1 MQIYSAPI
9 RDMQFVLYELHDATG
24 LTALDSF
31 CEVSRDLVDPVLAAA
46 AQFSTQVLL
55 PLNLSGDQQ
64 GCNFTTSGVNTAEGF
79 KQAYQQ
85 FCEGGWTAFCC
96 DPQYGGM
103 GMPKSIHSMVEEMLC
118 SANLSFGMYPGL
130 SLGAYHALH
139 CFASQQIKDKYLAK
153 LVDGSFCGTMCL
165 TEPQCGTD
173 LGLCRTLAAPCD
185 DGSYQITGNK
195 IFISA
200 GDHDLSE
207 NIIHLV
213 LARTPDAVAGIKGI
227 SLFVVPKLL
236 DDEHGET
243 CIANNVVC
251 TSIEH
256 KMGIKASATCS
267 MSFGQ
272 SKGWLVGELHKGMQ
286 GMFSMMNR
294 ARLAVG
300 MQGLG
305 LSEAAYQAATA
316 YAKERLQGRSL
327 AGAKYPDQAADPII
341 VHPDVRRMLLT
352 MRAYTQ
358 GCRAF
363 GAWVSQEYDY
373 SNHHPDQK
381 RRQGADDFVQLSTPI
396 VKSLF
401 TDLGFETTNLGMQ
414 VLGGHGFIRES
425 GLEQYVRDCR
435 ITQIYEGTNGIQA
448 LDLIGR
454 KLPYKAGRY
463 LRQFFHPLQEYIEA
477 NIKDPQLAEF
487 VQPLAKAFSRLQRAS
502 AKIAQAGLSDPEQAA
517 AVASEYLRLFGLVAL
532 AFMWCKMTQIAL
544 TKVDDDSS
552 GFYAAKI
559 TTGRFYMQK
568 ILPQSSAL
576 FASIMAGGE
585 VLMALDEEQ
594 F

>member
-9 RDMQFVLYELHDATG
+9 RDMQFVLYELHDAAG

-31 CEVSRDLVDPVLAAA
+31 SEVSRDLVDPVLAAA
-46 AQFSTQVLL
+46 AKFSSQILQ

-64 GCNFTTSGVNTAEGF
+64 GCKLTASAVSTPDGF

-85 FCEGGWTAFCC
+85 FCQGGWTAFCC
-96 DPQYGGM
+96 DPEYGGM
-103 GMPKSIHSMVEEMLC
+103 GMPKSIHSMVEEMFC

-130 SLGAYHALH
+130 SFGAYHALH
-139 CFASQQIKDKYLAK
+139 SFASQQIKDKYLAK
-153 LVDGSFCGTMCL
+153 LVDGSFSGTMCL

-173 LGLCRTLAAPCD
+173 LGLCRTQAIPCE
-185 DGSYQITGNK
+185 DGSYLITGNK

-200 GDHDLSE
+200 GEHDLSE

-213 LARTPDAVAGIKGI
+213 LARTPESPAGIKGI

-236 DDEHGET
+236 DDEQGQASL
-243 CIANNVVC
+243 ANNVLC
-251 TSIEH
+251 TSIEQ

-267 MSFGQ
+267 MSFEQ
-272 SKGWLVGELHKGMQ
+272 SRGWLVGELNKGMQ
-286 GMFSMMNR
+286 GMFAMMNR

-300 MQGLG
+300 VQGLG
-305 LSEAAYQAATA
+305 LSEVAYQAATA

-327 AGAKYPDQAADPII
+327 AGAKYPEQAADPII

-358 GCRAF
+358 GCRAY

-373 SNHHPDQK
+373 SNHHPDKK
-381 RRQGADDFVQLSTPI
+381 RRQAADEFVQLSTPI

-401 TDLGFETTNLGMQ
+401 TDLGFECTNLGMQ
-414 VLGGHGFIRES
+414 VLGGHGYIHES

-454 KLPYKAGRY
+454 KLPYQAGRY
-463 LRQFFHPLQEYIEA
+463 LRRFFHPVQEYIEA
-477 NIKDPQLAEF
+477 NIEDPEQAEF
-487 VQPLAKAFSRLQRAS
+487 VQPLAKAFSRLQQATGRL
-502 AKIAQAGLSDPEQAA
+502 AQVGLSDPEQAA

-532 AFMWCKMTQIAL
+532 AFMWCRMTKIAVA
-544 TKVDDDSS
+544 KVNDDTT
-552 GFYAAKI
+552 GFYAAKL

-576 FASIMAGGE
+576 FASIMVGGE

>member
-1 MQIYSAPI
+1 MQIYTAPI
-9 RDMQFVLYELHDATG
+9 RDMQFVLYELHDATA
-24 LTALDSF
+24 LTTMPGYSQ
-31 CEVSRDLVDPVLAAA
+31 VSRDLVEPVLIAAA
-46 AQFSTQVLL
+46 KFSQQVLL

-64 GCNFTTSGVNTAEGF
+64 GCKLTDSAVCTPQGF

-85 FCEGGWTAFCC
+85 FCQGGWTTFCC
-96 DPQYGGM
+96 DPEYGGM
-103 GMPKSIHSMVEEMLC
+103 GMPKSIHSMVEEMFC

-139 CFASQQIKDKYLAK
+139 SFASREIKDKYLAK
-153 LVDGSFCGTMCL
+153 LVDGSFTGTMCL

-173 LGLCRTLAAPCD
+173 LGLCRTKALPCD
-185 DGSYQITGNK
+185 NGSYQITGNK

-200 GDHDLSE
+200 GEHDLSE

-213 LARTPDAVAGIKGI
+213 LARTPDAAPGIKGI

-236 DDEHGET
+236 DDTQGQAS
-243 CIANNVVC
+243 IPNNVFC
-251 TSIEH
+251 TSIEQ
-256 KMGIKASATCS
+256 KMGIKASPTCS
-267 MSFGQ
+267 LSFEQ
-272 SKGWLVGELHKGMQ
+272 STGWLVGELHKGMQ
-286 GMFSMMNR
+286 AMFSMMNR

-300 MQGLG
+300 VQGLG

-327 AGAKYPDQAADPII
+327 SGAKYPEQAADPII
-341 VHPDVRRMLLT
+341 VHPDVRKMLLT
-352 MRAYTQ
+352 MRANTQ

-363 GAWVSQEYDY
+363 GAWVAQEYDY
-373 SNHHPDQK
+373 SIEHADAK
-381 RRQGADDFVQLSTPI
+381 RRQRADDFVQLCTPI

-401 TDLGFETTNLGMQ
+401 TDLGFESTNLGMQ

-463 LRQFFHPLQEYIEA
+463 LRSFFHPVDEHIQA
-477 NIKDPQLAEF
+477 NIADPEQLEF
-487 VQPLAKAFSRLQRAS
+487 IQPLAKAFARLQQAS
-502 AKIAQAGLSDPEQAA
+502 AKLAQLGLSDPEQAA
-517 AVASEYLRLFGLVAL
+517 AVATEYLRLFGLVAL
-532 AFMWCKMTQIAL
+532 AFMWSRTAQVAL
-544 TKVDDDSS
+544 TKADDDAS
-552 GFYAAKI
+552 GFYAAKLI
-559 TTGRFYMQK
+559 TARFFMQK

-576 FASIMAGGE
+576 YASIMAGGGL
-585 VLMALDEEQ
+585 LMALEEDQ